1 MTSISRRNFVKGIAA
16 LPLAMGAARAWGATT
31 LRIRYDIASPEGQ
44 QMMAIYADAVRQ
56 MQALGPD
63 NPMSWLWQ
71 WYTHFVNGTTTKS
84 DEINRIFGT
93 TPTPQSS
100 LANETWNTCQSHSG
114 QNSNNF
120 LPWHRLYIY
129 YFERIVRQV
138 CGNQDFTLPYW
149 NYTSSDP
156 AQRGVLPEQFRMP
169 DDPLYGSL
177 YVATRG
183 SLANS
188 GQPIQKY
195 QAGDP
200 MDITDAMLKTS
211 YSTVDSVQGFC
222 RAVDSGIHGSIHVL
236 TGTSKDMGAVPYA
249 GQDPL
254 FFVHH
259 ANIDRMWASWNKNG
273 GKNPTLGTTDTA
285 WADRAFVFADA
296 NGVRVSRKLST
307 AFSILSM
314 GYDYDVK
321 IPKPSTTSTTTS
333 SATMLA
339 AASPTGK
346 RSTRIAKA
354 DTEANLGT
362 TTMHVRLL
370 PVAGTRT
377 TNVLGLD
384 PNDGRRTYLVVK
396 DLHTWVQP
404 EVLYHLYLTPPS
416 GKLGLNR
423 EDYVGA
429 INFFD
434 AEFHDHGGGMMAE
447 ALGEN
452 FYSFDV
458 TKVLQAIARS
468 GDRSASG
475 ALQLSFVPGGTV
487 NPKAKPLVATIE
499 LVRQ

>member
-1 MTSISRRNFVKGIAA
+1 MGSISRRDFVKGMAA
-16 LPLAMGAARAWGATT
+16 LPLAMGVSTKAWAQST
-31 LRIRYDIASPEGQ
+31 LKIRYDIASPDGQ
-44 QMMAIYADAVRQ
+44 QMMALYADAVRQ

-71 WYTHFVNGTTTKS
+71 WYTHFVNGTTTKA

-93 TPTPQSS
+93 TATSQSA
-100 LANETWNTCQSHSG
+100 LANEMWNTCQSHSG

-138 CGNQDFTLPYW
+138 CGHPEFTLPYW

-156 AQRGVLPEQFRMP
+156 AQRGVMPEQFRLP

-188 GQPIQKY
+188 GQPIQEY
-195 QAGDP
+195 QAGDQ
-200 MDITDAMLKTS
+200 MDITDAMLTTT
-211 YSTVDSVQGFC
+211 YSTVDNVQGFC
-222 RAVDSGIHGSIHVL
+222 RAIDSGIHGRIHVL
-236 TGTSKDMGAVPYA
+236 TGTSKDMGSVPYA

-273 GKNPTLGTTDTA
+273 GKNPSTTET
-285 WADRAFVFADA
+285 WTQRAFVFSDA

-321 IPKPSTTSTTTS
+321 IPKPAATTTTS
-333 SATMLA
+333 STTMLA
-339 AASPTGK
+339 AASATGT
-346 RSTRIAKA
+346 RSTKVAKSE
-354 DTEANLGT
+354 TEANLGT
-362 TTMHVRLL
+362 RTMHVRLL
-370 PVAGTRT
+370 PVAGAKSTS
-377 TNVLGLD
+377 VLGLD
-384 PNDGRRTYLVVK
+384 PSDGRRTYLVVR

-416 GKLGLNR
+416 GKMGLNKD
-423 EDYVGA
+423 DYVGA

-434 AEFHDHGGGMMAE
+434 AEFHDHGGGKMAE

-475 ALQLSFVPGGTV
+475 ALQLSFVPGGSA
-487 NPKAKPLVATIE
+487 NPNAKPLVATIE

>member
-1 MTSISRRNFVKGIAA
+1 MGSISRRDFVKGVAG
-16 LPLAMGAARAWGATT
+16 LPLAMGVSSKVLAATT
-31 LRIRYDIASPEGQ
+31 PRIRYDIASSGGE
-44 QMMAIYADAVRQ
+44 QMMALYADAVRQ

-63 NPMSWLWQ
+63 NPMGWLWQ

-84 DEINRIFGT
+84 AEISRIFGT
-93 TPTPQSS
+93 TTTPQSS

-138 CGNQDFTLPYW
+138 SGHPEFTLPYW

-188 GQPIQKY
+188 GEPIQKY
-195 QAGDP
+195 QTGDQ

-222 RAVDSGIHGSIHVL
+222 RAIDSGIHGRIHVL

-273 GKNPTLGTTDTA
+273 GRNPPTTET
-285 WADRAFVFADA
+285 WTQRSFVFADV
-296 NGVRVSRKLST
+296 NGARISRKLST
-307 AFSILSM
+307 GFSILSL

-321 IPKPSTTSTTTS
+321 IPKPAATATSGS
-333 SATMLA
+333 SATLMA
-339 AASPTGK
+339 AATTTGT
-346 RSTRIAKA
+346 RSTKIAKS

-362 TTMHVRLL
+362 KTMHVRLL
-370 PVAGTRT
+370 PVPGTRS

-384 PNDGRRTYLVVK
+384 PSDGRRTYLVVR

-416 GKLGLNR
+416 GKMGLNKD
-423 EDYVGA
+423 DYVGA

-468 GDRSASG
+468 GDHSASG
-475 ALQLSFVPGGTV
+475 ALQLSFVPGGTA

>member
-1 MTSISRRNFVKGIAA
+1 MTSISRRDFVKGVAA
-16 LPLAMGAARAWGATT
+16 LPLAMGVSSRAWGAD
-31 LRIRYDIASPEGQ
+31 LKVRYDIASPGGQ
-44 QMMAIYADAVRQ
+44 QMMALYADAVSK

-63 NPMSWLWQ
+63 NPMSWLWT
-71 WYTHFVNGTTTKS
+71 WYTHFVNGATTKS
-84 DEINRIFGT
+84 AEISRIFGT
-93 TPTPQSS
+93 TTTPQSS
-100 LANETWNTCQSHSG
+100 LANEMWNTCQSHSG

-138 CGNQDFTLPYW
+138 CGHPEFTLPYW

-156 AQRGVLPEQFRMP
+156 AQRGVVPEQFRMA

-188 GQPIQKY
+188 GEPIQKY

-200 MDITDAMLKTS
+200 MDITSAMLKTT
-211 YSTVDSVQGFC
+211 YSTVNSVQGFC
-222 RAVDSGIHGSIHVL
+222 RAVDSGIHGNVHVL

-273 GKNPTLGTTDTA
+273 GKNPATTET
-285 WADRAFVFADA
+285 WTQRSFVFADA

-307 AFSILSM
+307 AFSILAM

-321 IPKPSTTSTTTS
+321 IPKPAATTTTS

-339 AASPTGK
+339 AAGSTGTVTTK
-346 RSTRIAKA
+346 IAQS

-362 TTMHVRLL
+362 KAMHVRLL
-370 PVAGTRT
+370 PVAGAKT

-384 PNDGRRTYLVVK
+384 PSDGRRTYLVVK

-416 GKLGLNR
+416 GKMGLNKD
-423 EDYVGA
+423 DYVGA

-434 AEFHDHGGGMMAE
+434 AEFHDHGGGRMAE

-475 ALQLSFVPGGTV
+475 ALQLSFVPGGTA
-487 NPKAKPLVATIE
+487 NPNAKPLVATIE

>member
-1 MTSISRRNFVKGIAA
+1 MGSISRRDFVKGMAA
-16 LPLAMGAARAWGATT
+16 LPLAMGVSRKAWGQTT
-31 LRIRYDIASPEGQ
+31 LKIRYDIASPEGQ
-44 QMMAIYADAVRQ
+44 QMMALYADAVRQ

-71 WYTHFVNGTTTKS
+71 WYTHFVNGTTTKAN
-84 DEINRIFGT
+84 EINRIFGT
-93 TPTPQSS
+93 TTTPQRS
-100 LANETWNTCQSHSG
+100 LANEMWNTCQSHSG

-138 CGNQDFTLPYW
+138 CGHPEFTLPYW

-156 AQRGVLPEQFRMP
+156 AQRGVMPEQFRLP

-188 GQPIQKY
+188 GQPIQQY
-195 QAGDP
+195 QTGDQ
-200 MDITDAMLKTS
+200 MDITDAMLKTN

-222 RAVDSGIHGSIHVL
+222 RAVDSGIHGRIHVL
-236 TGTSKDMGAVPYA
+236 TGTSKDMGSVPYA

-273 GKNPTLGTTDTA
+273 GKNPPTTETWTQA
-285 WADRAFVFADA
+285 AFVFSDA

-307 AFSILSM
+307 AFSILGM

-321 IPKPSTTSTTTS
+321 IPKPAATTTTS

-339 AASPTGK
+339 AASTTGT
-346 RSTRIAKA
+346 RSTRIAKSE
-354 DTEANLGT
+354 TEANLGT
-362 TTMHVRLL
+362 KPMHVRLL
-370 PVAGTRT
+370 PVAGTRST
-377 TNVLGLD
+377 SVLGLD

-416 GKLGLNR
+416 GKMGLNKD
-423 EDYVGA
+423 DYVGA

-434 AEFHDHGGGMMAE
+434 AEFHDHGGGKMAE

-452 FYSFDV
+452 FFSFDV

-475 ALQLSFVPGGTV
+475 ALQLSFVPGGSA
-487 NPKAKPLVATIE
+487 NPNAKPLVATIE

>member
-1 MTSISRRNFVKGIAA
+1 MGSISRRDFVKGVAA
-16 LPLAMGAARAWGATT
+16 LPLAMGVSPKVLGATT
-31 LRIRYDIASPEGQ
+31 LRIRYDIASSGGE
-44 QMMAIYADAVRQ
+44 QMMALYADAVRQ
-56 MQALGPD
+56 MKALGPD
-63 NPMSWLWQ
+63 NPMSWMWQ

-84 DEINRIFGT
+84 AEVSRIFGT
-93 TPTPQSS
+93 TTTPQSS

-138 CGNQDFTLPYW
+138 CGHPEFTLPYW

-177 YVATRG
+177 YVDTRG

-188 GQPIQKY
+188 GEPIQKY
-195 QAGDP
+195 QTGDQ

-222 RAVDSGIHGSIHVL
+222 RAIDSGIHGRIHVL
-236 TGTSKDMGAVPYA
+236 TGTSKDMGSVPYA

-273 GKNPTLGTTDTA
+273 GRNPPTTET
-285 WADRAFVFADA
+285 WTQRAFVFADV
-296 NGVRVSRKLST
+296 NGTRVSRKLST
-307 AFSILSM
+307 GFSILSL

-321 IPKPSTTSTTTS
+321 IPKPTATTTS
-333 SATMLA
+333 SSSATVMA
-339 AASPTGK
+339 AATPTGT
-346 RSTRIAKA
+346 RSTRIAKS

-362 TTMHVRLL
+362 KTMHVRLL
-370 PVAGTRT
+370 PVPGTRS

-384 PNDGRRTYLVVK
+384 PNDGRRTYLVVR

-416 GKLGLNR
+416 GKMGLNKD
-423 EDYVGA
+423 DYVGA

-468 GDRSASG
+468 GDRSAGG
-475 ALQLSFVPGGTV
+475 ALQLSFVPGGAA
-487 NPKAKPLVATIE
+487 NPHAKPLVATIE

>member
-1 MTSISRRNFVKGIAA
+1 MGSISRRDFVKGMAA
-16 LPLAMGAARAWGATT
+16 LPLAMGVSGKAWGQTT
-31 LRIRYDIASPEGQ
+31 LKIRYDIASPEGQ
-44 QMMAIYADAVRQ
+44 QMMALYADAVRQ

-71 WYTHFVNGTTTKS
+71 WYTHFVNGTTTKAN
-84 DEINRIFGT
+84 EINRIFGT
-93 TPTPQSS
+93 TTTPQRS
-100 LANETWNTCQSHSG
+100 LANEMWNTCQSHSG

-138 CGNQDFTLPYW
+138 CGHPEFTLPYW

-156 AQRGVLPEQFRMP
+156 AQRGVMPEQFRLP

-188 GQPIQKY
+188 GQPIQQY
-195 QAGDP
+195 QTGDQ
-200 MDITDAMLKTS
+200 MDITDAMLKTN

-222 RAVDSGIHGSIHVL
+222 RAVDSGIHGRIHVL
-236 TGTSKDMGAVPYA
+236 TGTSKDMGSVPYA

-273 GKNPTLGTTDTA
+273 GKNPPTTETWTQA
-285 WADRAFVFADA
+285 AFVFSDA

-307 AFSILSM
+307 AFSILGM

-321 IPKPSTTSTTTS
+321 IPKPAATTTTS

-339 AASPTGK
+339 AASTTGT
-346 RSTRIAKA
+346 RSTRIAKSE
-354 DTEANLGT
+354 TEANLGT
-362 TTMHVRLL
+362 KPMHVRLL
-370 PVAGTRT
+370 PVAGTRS

-416 GKLGLNR
+416 GKMGLNKD
-423 EDYVGA
+423 DYVGA

-452 FYSFDV
+452 FFSFDV

-475 ALQLSFVPGGTV
+475 ALQLSFVPGGSA
-487 NPKAKPLVATIE
+487 NPNAKPLVATIE